1 MTRILFMVLTAAL
14 LLTGAL
20 PTPITSP
27 TTAEA
32 RLGGGTR

>member
-1 MTRILFMVLTAAL
+1 MTRILFMILATTL
-14 LLTGAL
+14 LATGAV
-20 PTPITSP
+20 PTPITAA